1 MFVPLSKW
9 IVQSY
14 ITFAPVPLNWRLS
27 VFFFFYF
34 FYIFSSIFFLL
45 LPLLVAISEEA
56 DFSLCLLIL
65 DGFDNLEKK
74 ILDF

>member
-1 MFVPLSKW
+1 MDCPELYHLCPCT
-9 IVQSY
+9 IELE
-14 ITFAPVPLNWRLS
+14 TFCI
-27 VFFFFYF
+27 FFLLFLLYF
-34 FYIFSSIFFLL
+34 FSSIFFLL